1 MAIFSAHSQSSYN
14 LVYRQI
20 YHHISINALSDDGH
34 IAYLTSLA
42 CRTSVCHS
50 GVCFVRQ
57 LQAPSVG
64 ACVWEGLMSVW
75 ESSVTPENN
84 VAARRFLRGS
94 IVVEGDMF
102 SWGKAC
108 PVLSPPPTPQ
118 TLHPHS
124 PIRFHTHAHPN
135 PWDTTSYNNWNS
147 SESSVPF
154 SQFQIEDQ
162 YVLACKV
169 RTLQVRTYM
178 TST

>member
-1 MAIFSAHSQSSYN
+1 M
-14 LVYRQI
+14 
-20 YHHISINALSDDGH
+20 
-34 IAYLTSLA
+34 SLA

-50 GVCFVRQ
+50 GVCFVHQ
-57 LQAPSVG
+57 LQASSVC
-64 ACVWEGLMSVW
+64 ACVWEGLMSAW

-84 VAARRFLRGS
+84 VAARCFLSGS

-135 PWDTTSYNNWNS
+135 PWDSTSYNNCKS
-147 SESSVPF
+147 SELEKCSLEEF
-154 SQFQIEDQ
+154 SQLRTEDQ
-162 YVLACKV
+162 YVLPCKV
-169 RTLQVRTYM
+169 RTLQGSEDIHDLYLKLNRAVWEL
-178 TST
+178 